1 MRKTKHQIAVNHAP
15 QVEFAAAIGQAFNL
29 AAPIE
34 APDPWKQEANRARL
48 ESDRARADLL
58 QVDMFPDCE
67 NPAPRRNVQ
76 RRD

>member
-1 MRKTKHQIAVNHAP
+1 MRKTKHQIAVIHAP
-15 QVEFAAAIGQAFNL
+15 QVEFAAEIGQVLNL
-29 AAPIE
+29 AGQRAV
-34 APDPWKQEANRARL
+34 DPWREATEHAQR
-48 ESDRARADLL
+48 ECDRARAEAM